1 MKALVQ
7 KDFYVIWKQMRMFVL
22 VLALLSMV
30 NSAFNTVFLVVWCSM
45 LPYTAMA
52 YDERSHWNQLAAMMP
67 YSKRDIVLSK
77 YVLGWLCAGAAG
89 AVVLAVQAVIRVLH
103 LPMAT
108 GSPLAVLISF
118 CASASVLAVTLP
130 VMIRFSVE
138 RGRMVMFL
146 VIFLVCGAAGAL
158 GTISISVDQTA
169 GGIQGLFGFFMLILP
184 VAAVVLTAVS
194 IPLSMRLYAAR
205 R

>member
-77 YVLGWLCAGAAG
+77 YVLGWLCM
-89 AVVLAVQAVIRVLH
+89 AVMGVICTVMQTVVGRFLSGEATEGGILLISLCLGMISLAIT
-103 LPMAT
+103 LP
-108 GSPLAVLISF
+108 AVL
-118 CASASVLAVTLP
+118 
-130 VMIRFSVE
+130 RFGVE
-138 RGRMVMFL
+138 RGRM
-146 VIFLVCGAAGAL
+146 IFLVVIFGVAALAGIAL
-158 GTISISVDQTA
+158 DATDLRFS
-169 GGIQGLFGFFMLILP
+169 LP
-184 VAAVVLTAVS
+184 MPLEALMPAAAVVATAVS
-194 IPLSMRLYAAR
+194 IPLSMKLYR
-205 R
+205 VN

>member
-77 YVLGWLCAGAAG
+77 YVLGWICMAASG
-89 AVVLAVQAVIRVLH
+89 VFCLALQAVSGIFSGNAPSVLTLLASLCLGIICLDIT
-103 LPMAT
+103 LP
-108 GSPLAVLISF
+108 AVL
-118 CASASVLAVTLP
+118 
-130 VMIRFSVE
+130 RFGVE
-138 RGRMVMFL
+138 RGRMLFMVL
-146 VIFLVCGAAGAL
+146 IFGVAVSVGAL
-158 GTISISVDQTA
+158 AEMVDE
-169 GGIQGLFGFFMLILP
+169 IPSLPIPLMMLLP
-184 VAAVVLTAVS
+184 VAAAVATAVS
-194 IPLSMRLYAAR
+194 IPLSIKLYQVN
-205 R
+205 

>member
-1 MKALVQ
+1 MKGLIQ
-7 KDFYVIWKQMRMFVL
+7 KDVYVLWKQMRIF
-22 VLALLSMV
+22 
-30 NSAFNTVFLVVWCSM
+30 FLVMLVIMVGNGSFGSVFVVLWSSM
-45 LPYTAMA
+45 LPYTALA
-52 YDERSHWNQLAAMMP
+52 YDERCKWDQMAAMMP
-67 YSKRDIVLSK
+67 YSPRDLVLSK

-158 GTISISVDQTA
+158 GTIAISVDQTA
-169 GGIQGLFGFFMLILP
+169 GGIQGPFGFFVLILP
-184 VAAVVLTAVS
+184 VAAAVLTAVS

>member
-1 MKALVQ
+1 MKALIQ
-7 KDFYVIWKQMRMFVL
+7 KDVYVLWKQMKIFLLVMLVIMVGNGSFGSVFV
-22 VLALLSMV
+22 
-30 NSAFNTVFLVVWCSM
+30 VVWCSM
-45 LPYTAMA
+45 LPYTALA
-52 YDERSHWNQLAAMMP
+52 YDERCKWDQMAAMMP
-67 YSKRDIVLSK
+67 YSPRDLVLSK
-77 YVLGWLCAGAAG
+77 YVLGWLCAGAAS

-108 GSPLAVLISF
+108 GTPLAVLMSF
-118 CASASVLAVTLP
+118 CASASVLAITLP
-130 VMIRFSVE
+130 VMIWFSVE

-158 GTISISVDQTA
+158 GTIAISVDQTA
-169 GGIQGLFGFFMLILP
+169 GGIQGPFGFFVLILP
-184 VAAVVLTAVS
+184 VAAAVLTAVS

>member
-7 KDFYVIWKQMRMFVL
+7 KDFYVIWKQMRIFVL
-22 VLALLSMV
+22 VLVLLSVV

-52 YDERSHWNQLAAMMP
+52 YDERSHWNQMASMMP
-67 YSKRDIVLSK
+67 YSRRDIVLSK